1 MNRFRYRLLR
11 LVFRLIKAEKHL
23 LVWKQME
30 IARVGFWKR
39 KKFRTLVPNIFE
51 GINWQPLE
59 RWAYKCYIFFLENY
73 LTFII
78 IIYLLLSLSTFR
90 ISLSRRVEVTLP
102 LVLILLETDGEKIML
117 QRHGI
122 QSSMYMYYPTIRLS
136 LYEKKYGSYLNSYRA
151 TQPQN
156 TEVGL
161 ALVRRSK

>member
-1 MNRFRYRLLR
+1 M
-11 LVFRLIKAEKHL
+11 
-23 LVWKQME
+23 
-30 IARVGFWKR
+30 
-39 KKFRTLVPNIFE
+39 
-51 GINWQPLE
+51 
-59 RWAYKCYIFFLENY
+59 
-73 LTFII
+73 
-78 IIYLLLSLSTFR
+78 
-90 ISLSRRVEVTLP
+90 TLP